1 MKANRY
7 GVTVSAQ
14 AGEQLKELQKIFE
27 RKVGFEP
34 SLAQVVEYLISRE
47 YNDASVGGDK
57 VTTSK
62 NV

>member
-14 AGEQLKELQKIFE
+14 AGEQLKELQKAFE

-34 SLAQVVEYLISRE
+34 SLAQVVEYLISKE
-47 YNDASVGGDK
+47 YQDSVGGDK
-57 VTTSK
+57 MTNSK

>member
-14 AGEQLKELQKIFE
+14 AGEQLKELQKAFE

-47 YNDASVGGDK
+47 YQDSVGGDK
-57 VTTSK
+57 VTDSK

>member
-34 SLAQVVEYLISRE
+34 SLAQVVEYLISKE
-47 YNDASVGGDK
+47 YQDSVGGDK
-57 VTTSK
+57 VTNSK

>member
-14 AGEQLKELQKIFE
+14 AGEQLKELQKAFE

-34 SLAQVVEYLISRE
+34 SLAQVVEYLINKE
-47 YNDASVGGDK
+47 YQDSVDGDK
-57 VTTSK
+57 VTGNQ